1 MYIQEFLCIYKM
13 IYKNFKKGLTY
24 MYIGVIMYIQSDIQN
39 IGGLE
44 NVD

>member
-1 MYIQEFLCIYKM
+1 MYIQNDIQKL
-13 IYKNFKKGLTY
+13 KKSLTY
-24 MYIGVIMYIQSDIQN
+24 TYIRVIMYIQSDIQN

>member
-1 MYIQEFLCIYKM
+1 MYIQNDIQKSE
-13 IYKNFKKGLTY
+13 KKVLTY
-24 MYIGVIMYIQSDIQN
+24 MYIRVIMYIQSDIQN